1 MLNLTKDNFKATIEQ
16 TEKPVIVDFWAP
28 WCGPC
33 RMLTPIM
40 ENIHSELG
48 DDVIVAKVNVD
59 EEMELAQAFR
69 IMSIPNVIIFH
80 QGKIAD
86 NSVGVRDKSYYTG
99 ALSRLLK
106 EKNSVKKEAA

>member
-1 MLNLTKDNFKATIEQ
+1 MLQLTKDNFKATIEQ
-16 TEKPVIVDFWAP
+16 NDKPVIVDFWAP

-40 ENIHSELG
+40 ENIDSEFK

-69 IMSIPNVIIFH
+69 IMSIPNVIIFDK
-80 QGKIAD
+80 GKVAD
-86 NSVGVRDKSYYTG
+86 NSVGVRDKSYYTNN
-99 ALSRLLK
+99 LNRLIQSK
-106 EKNSVKKEAA
+106 TA

>member
-16 TEKPVIVDFWAP
+16 NDKPVIVDFWAP

-40 ENIHSELG
+40 ENINSELG
-48 DDVIVAKVNVD
+48 DSVIIAKVNVD

-69 IMSIPNVIIFH
+69 IMSIPNVIIFDK
-80 QGKIAD
+80 GKVVD

-99 ALSRLLK
+99 ALNRLIQSRT
-106 EKNSVKKEAA
+106 A

>member
-16 TEKPVIVDFWAP
+16 NDKPVIVDFWAP

-40 ENIHSELG
+40 ENISKELG
-48 DDVIVAKVNVD
+48 DDVIIAKVNVD
-59 EEMELAQAFR
+59 EEMELAQSFR
-69 IMSIPNVIIFH
+69 IMSIPNVIIFDK
-80 QGKIAD
+80 GKVVD

-99 ALSRLLK
+99 NLARLIQ
-106 EKNSVKKEAA
+106 ERTA